1 VINNREIK
9 LINSLK
15 RKKNRLEEGLFI
27 VEGEK
32 NVEELLLSDFEVLDI
47 YATDDWH
54 NDVSHIKISPKEL
67 GRISSLSTP
76 NKVLALVKIPD
87 SNSINTNIT
96 SVVIDGVN
104 DPGNLGT
111 IIRTANWF
119 GINQVICSNNS
130 VDFFNAKVIMASM
143 GSVFKTEVFYTD
155 LKEHLSNS
163 KLPIYGA
170 LLEGE
175 SIYNVKFNEPSL
187 LLLGSESHG
196 ISKDLFPF
204 ITDKTTIPGSGN
216 AESLNLG
223 ISTAIY
229 CSEYFKQIKNL

>member
-15 RKKNRLEEGLFI
+15 RKKNRIEEGLFV

-32 NVEELLLSDFEVLDI
+32 NAEELLHSNFQTIRI
-47 YATDDWH
+47 YATKDWS
-54 NDVSHIKISPKEL
+54 NEVEHIKISVKEL
-67 GRISSLSTP
+67 DRISSLSTP
-76 NKVLALVKIPD
+76 NRVLALVKVPEQEL
-87 SNSINTNIT
+87 INTSIT
-96 SVVIDGVN
+96 SLVIDGVN

-119 GINQVICSNNS
+119 GIKQVICSSNS
-130 VDFFNAKVIMASM
+130 VDKFNPKVIMASM
-143 GSVFKTEVFYTD
+143 GAIFKTNVLYTD
-155 LKEHLSNS
+155 LHQFLSDS

-175 SIYNVKFNEPSL
+175 SLYNVKLNNPCS

-196 ISKDLFPF
+196 ISKELIPL
-204 ITDKTTIPGSGN
+204 ITNKTTIPGGEN
-216 AESLNLG
+216 TESLNLG
-223 ISTAIY
+223 VSAAIY
-229 CSEYFKQIKNL
+229 CSEYFKQNSI